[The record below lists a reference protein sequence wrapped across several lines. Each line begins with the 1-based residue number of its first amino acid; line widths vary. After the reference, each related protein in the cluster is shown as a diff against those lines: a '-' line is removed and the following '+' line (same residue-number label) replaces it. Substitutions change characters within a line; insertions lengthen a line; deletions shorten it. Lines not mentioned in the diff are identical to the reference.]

1 MLRKVLTGIIG
12 LQIIG
17 VSCCFALNNNEWD
30 YRSKVHQQEA
40 KENYEK
46 SLMPKSGYM
55 TVQEYEKESMAKD
68 KSQGSGEY
76 IKKVEDSK
84 MVYIPQPHYILVRY
98 NNPPGSPELNL
109 HRSLFHEKQELP
121 APLIAPDVSMM
132 IQPIVI
138 TQKQNLQIAMY
149 T

>member
-12 LQIIG
+12 LQFIG

-68 KSQGSGEY
+68 KSQGTGEY

-84 MVYIPQPHYILVRY
+84 MVYIPQPHYKLVR
-98 NNPPGSPELNL
+98 
-109 HRSLFHEKQELP
+109 
-121 APLIAPDVSMM
+121 
-132 IQPIVI
+132 
-138 TQKQNLQIAMY
+138 
-149 T
+149 